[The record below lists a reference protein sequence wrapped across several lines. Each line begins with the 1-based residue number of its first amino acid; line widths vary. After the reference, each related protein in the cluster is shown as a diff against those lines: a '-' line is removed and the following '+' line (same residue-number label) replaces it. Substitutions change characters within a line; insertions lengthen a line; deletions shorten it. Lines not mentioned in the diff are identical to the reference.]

1 MYVQPIVTISKEL
14 NKFIPSLKRQI
25 NDYITKNLHPH
36 HVSFFGVNLPI
47 VKFNYYVD
55 FQSIPEYEFKYGDF
69 WLNIYPQMHNGE
81 FHLNVE
87 YHFND
92 DMGQY
97 QERKSS
103 NSNKFEKEF
112 KDATIRLEIE
122 MKKIK
127 LKHLFINNNIS

>member
-1 MYVQPIVTISKEL
+1 MQSFVTLSKEL
-14 NKFIPSLKRQI
+14 NNFIPNLKEQLSE
-25 NDYITKNLHPH
+25 YISKDFNFQNM
-36 HVSFFGVNLPI
+36 SFFGNNPPI

-69 WLNIYPQMHNGE
+69 WLNIYPQFHNGE
-81 FHLNVE
+81 FHLTVE

-97 QERKSS
+97 KERKSS
-103 NSNKFEKEF
+103 NSNTFEKEF

-127 LKHLFINNNIS
+127 LKHLFINNNAS

>member
-1 MYVQPIVTISKEL
+1 MQSIVTLSKEL
-14 NKFIPSLKRQI
+14 NNFIPNLKEQL
-25 NDYITKNLHPH
+25 NEYITKDFYSQN
-36 HVSFFGVNLPI
+36 VSFFGNNPPI
-47 VKFNYYVD
+47 FKFSYYVD
-55 FQSIPEYEFKYGDF
+55 FQQIPDYEFKYGDF
-69 WLNIYPQMHNGE
+69 WLNIYPVLHNGE
-81 FHLNVE
+81 FHLTVE

-103 NSNKFEKEF
+103 NSNTFEKEF

-127 LKHLFINNNIS
+127 LKHLFINNNAL